1 MAYTGV
7 DLYNSILFRTYQGRA
22 GAYLNIDRANE
33 IIRSG
38 RVKLLEDDWKNIAT
52 QQAKDE
58 ISPLIKTGKTYTPNN
73 NKVLLKPLI
82 IVSVSIGTNAV
93 ITFDR
98 PHNLAANTPIVVSGV
113 QGTSAS
119 VMNVTISS
127 YTILNAYAITTTI
140 DTTGLTY
147 TSGTGKAISEGY
159 LIDDYYHLLAI
170 ELYCKQ
176 ALSVSILAKKTNNV
190 ETILTISSSNN
201 IRTGEMFYM
210 VGNDLNDEI
219 DVYVKKTA
227 YNKIKLY
234 TDAGLTIP
242 IVNSPDNMFQAS
254 WTISRYLSRY
264 ADPLNSDQKID
275 TYKSTAYF
283 PLSEVTENQLSIE
296 LYKPYQNQLD
306 TSVTQLNYI
315 VDYVTTLPEI
325 DLENNVYDIYQI
337 HNANFYDRLIE
348 YAALKFQA
356 VTSSGEDVQITE
368 VIGGFK
374 E

>member
-7 DLYNSILFRTYQGRA
+7 DLYNSILFRTYQGKA

-38 RVKLLEDDWKNIAT
+38 RVKLLDDDWKNIVT

-82 IVSVSIGTNAV
+82 ISSVSIGANAV
-93 ITFDR
+93 ITFNR

-113 QGTSAS
+113 QGTIAS
-119 VMNVTISS
+119 TINISINT
-127 YTILNAYAITTTI
+127 YTILNSYSITTTI
-140 DTTGLTY
+140 NTNGLVY
-147 TSGTGKAISEGY
+147 TSGTGKAISDGY

-170 ELYCKQ
+170 QLYCKQ
-176 ALSVSILAKKTNNV
+176 KVSSILSRTFDNTKFV
-190 ETILTISSSNN
+190 LTAPSLNN
-201 IRTGEMFYM
+201 IRTGEYLCFAA
-210 VGNDLNDEI
+210 NPSDEGSCA
-219 DVYVKKTA
+219 YVKKIA
-227 YNKIKLY
+227 YNKIQLFA
-234 TDAGLTIP
+234 DASLNIP
-242 IVNSPDNMFQAS
+242 ITNTDSDFYLVGWS
-254 WTISRYLSRY
+254 ISRYLSRY

-283 PLSEVTENQLSIE
+283 PLSEVTENQLGIE

-306 TSVTQLNYI
+306 TSITQLNYI
-315 VDYVTTLPEI
+315 VDYVTTLPDI
-325 DLENNVYDIYQI
+325 DLENDVYDIYQI